1 MVLENNSKILLII
14 TAVSEGLT
22 GLALIVVPE
31 RVTSLLLD
39 VTLAEPAGIIVAKL
53 AGATLLSLAFVCWLY
68 RNDRS
73 GAVGIIT
80 GMLFY
85 NSAAIVLLI
94 YAWSDGFAGLAL
106 WSVVLLHIGLG
117 LWCFRQVFFSTIS
130 K

>member
-1 MVLENNSKILLII
+1 MMEKNVKILLTI

-22 GLALIVVPE
+22 GLALIVVPN

-39 VTLAEPAGIIVAKL
+39 TALAEPAGVIVGKL
-53 AGATLLSLAFVCWLY
+53 AGVTLLSLAFICWLY
-68 RNDRS
+68 RSESR
-73 GAVGIIT
+73 GALGIIA

-94 YAWSDGFAGLAL
+94 YAWSDGFAGIAL
-106 WSVVLLHIGLG
+106 WPVVLLHIGMALF
-117 LWCFRQVFFSTIS
+117 CFRQVFST

>member
-1 MVLENNSKILLII
+1 MMGKNTKMLLTI

-31 RVTSLLLD
+31 GITFILLD
-39 VTLAEPAGIIVAKL
+39 VTPGEPAGIIVAKL
-53 AGATLLSLAFVCWLY
+53 AGAMLLSLAFVCWLY
-68 RNDRS
+68 RSESR
-73 GAVGIIT
+73 GAVGIIA

-85 NSAAIVLLI
+85 NSAAIILLI

-106 WSVVLLHIGLG
+106 WPVVLLHFGLA
-117 LWCFRQVFFSTIS
+117 LWCFRQVFFST

>member
-1 MVLENNSKILLII
+1 MMMEKNTKILLTI

-22 GLALIVVPE
+22 GLALIVVPD

-39 VTLAEPAGIIVAKL
+39 VALAEPAGIIVAKL

-68 RNDRS
+68 KSESR
-73 GAVGIIT
+73 GAVGIIA

-94 YAWSDGFAGLAL
+94 YAWSDGFAGIAL
-106 WSVVLLHIGLG
+106 WPVVLLHIGMA
-117 LWCFRQVFFSTIS
+117 LWCFRQVFFST